1 MRRHFVLQS
10 TNTDLAVGAYDR
22 SSLSN
27 KSGPLPPKRAMEDLP
42 DEIDE
47 TALYRKTKR
56 ELVDLMKQYSN
67 TAKRVKVQLNETSEE
82 LTTVKAQLQQ
92 LINETEVMTYDSLM
106 DFTVGTYKKV
116 MSL

>member
-1 MRRHFVLQS
+1 
-10 TNTDLAVGAYDR
+10 
-22 SSLSN
+22 
-27 KSGPLPPKRAMEDLP
+27 MEDLP

-47 TALYRKTKR
+47 TALNKKPKR
-56 ELVDLMKQYSN
+56 ELIDVIKRYLD

-92 LINETEVMTYDSLM
+92 LINETDVMTYDSLM